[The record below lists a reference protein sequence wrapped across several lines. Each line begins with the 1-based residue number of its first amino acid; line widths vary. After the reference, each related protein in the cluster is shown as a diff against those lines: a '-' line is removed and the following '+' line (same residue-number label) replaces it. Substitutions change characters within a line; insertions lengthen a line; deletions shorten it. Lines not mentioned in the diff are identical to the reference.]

1 MDVLLV
7 ETLNGGDVLIRGNDL
22 ARAEGFENMPYLA
35 LFGGN
40 TEASTPAVR
49 VAGEFNEDY
58 WGNSIF
64 MPKSAMANSDT
75 ERKLQNEALTSSGRV
90 RIEGVVKKD
99 LKFMQAFAEVSVRV
113 VVISD
118 DVVNINIRIVQ
129 PNNIQAR
136 EFQYIWDGTKLAL
149 AGGDVV
155 YTPPM
160 EGGYRLLE
168 NTFFRL
174 LENGAKRK
182 LEN

>member
-7 ETLNGGDVLIRGNDL
+7 ETLNGGDILVKGNDL
-22 ARAEGFENMPYLA
+22 AAAQGFENMPYLA

-40 TEASTPAVR
+40 LEASTPNVR
-49 VAGEFNEDY
+49 VSGEFNEDY

-75 ERKLQNEALTSSGRV
+75 ERKLQNEPLTSAGRV
-90 RIEGVVKKD
+90 RIQGVVRKD
-99 LKFMQAFAEVSVRV
+99 LKFMQAFAEVSVNV
-113 VVISD
+113 VVVSD
-118 DVVNINIRIVQ
+118 DIVNINIRILQ
-129 PNNIQAR
+129 PNNIQAK

-149 AGGDVV
+149 SGGDTV
-155 YTPPM
+155 YIPPS
-160 EGGYRLLE
+160 EGNFRLLE
-168 NTFFRL
+168 DVFFRL